1 MAPVPGDL
9 KRQGRHHDRRAGSGR
24 RAHRHGAP
32 DCSGRERS
40 RRRRP
45 CRPGQAD
52 RHRCRHRRVDHFG
65 ADPSRR
71 APLHLGTGDRQPCS
85 RGVRTRGP
93 TGRTR
98 EHRLGRGQRGP
109 RKRPWGGARFPPGRG
124 RPGRHGRRL
133 VMTGPEEGSRG
144 RDGDRGRDEEPGA
157 DPARGRVV
165 LVTGGSRGIGL
176 ACAKWF
182 LTRGDRVAVTS
193 RTGAV
198 EDRLDAGTDR
208 FMSLKCDVTEPEQ
221 VTAAFSAIEEAWGPV
236 EVLVAN
242 AGITRDTL
250 VLRMSE
256 EAWSEVIDTNL
267 TAVFRVAKR
276 ALTKM
281 IRLHRGR
288 VIMISSVS
296 AFIGSAGQANYAA
309 SKAGLVGM
317 ARSMAREVA
326 SRSITVNVVAPGLVE
341 TNMLAALG
349 EERMREIRA
358 QVPLGRVARAEEV
371 AEAVGFLASAGAGYV
386 TGVVLPV
393 DGGLA
398 MGL

>member
-1 MAPVPGDL
+1 
-9 KRQGRHHDRRAGSGR
+9 
-24 RAHRHGAP
+24 
-32 DCSGRERS
+32 
-40 RRRRP
+40 
-45 CRPGQAD
+45 
-52 RHRCRHRRVDHFG
+52 
-65 ADPSRR
+65 
-71 APLHLGTGDRQPCS
+71 
-85 RGVRTRGP
+85 
-93 TGRTR
+93 
-98 EHRLGRGQRGP
+98 
-109 RKRPWGGARFPPGRG
+109 
-124 RPGRHGRRL
+124 
-133 VMTGPEEGSRG
+133 MTGPEEGSRG
-144 RDGDRGRDEEPGA
+144 RDGDRGRHEEPGA
-157 DPARGRVV
+157 DPAPGGRVV

-182 LTRGDRVAVTS
+182 LARGDRVAVTS

-326 SRSITVNVVAPGLVE
+326 SRSITINVVAPGLVE

-349 EERMREIRA
+349 EVRMSEIRA
-358 QVPLGRVARAEEV
+358 QVPLGRLARAEEV